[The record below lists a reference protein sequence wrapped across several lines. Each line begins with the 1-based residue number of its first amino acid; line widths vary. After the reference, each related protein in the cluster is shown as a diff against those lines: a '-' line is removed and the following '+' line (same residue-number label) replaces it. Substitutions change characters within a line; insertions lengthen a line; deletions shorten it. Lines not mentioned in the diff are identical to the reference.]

1 MSKSNCCS
9 AGNGYSREPSW
20 KTTAMAMPLRIYNLV
35 TFVTG
40 VDEKK
45 IIQHTACSRDGIK
58 NNFSNRCKTHV
69 LNVFT

>member
-20 KTTAMAMPLRIYNLV
+20 KTTAMVMPLRIYNLV

-45 IIQHTACSRDGIK
+45 LSSILL
-58 NNFSNRCKTHV
+58 V
-69 LNVFT
+69 LETE